1 METNDVLLS
10 SIVTSTG
17 RAVLPLDLP
26 MIRVSKAARRDAARA
41 LSEDNWENEGGH
53 LAGARPA
60 FASSAISASDVDAL
74 ETQVNAMESTLA
86 SDFADG
92 KAGMRYN
99 TYAHRS
105 RVLRQEKAK
114 LDVLRARFQAQGQ
127 KT

>member
-10 SIVTSTG
+10 STVTSTG

-26 MIRVSKAARRDAARA
+26 MIRVSSTARRDAARA

-53 LAGARPA
+53 LAGVRPA
-60 FASSAISASDVDAL
+60 ITSAAISAKDVDVL
-74 ETQVNAMESTLA
+74 EAQVRVMENTLV
-86 SDFADG
+86 SDFANG
-92 KAGMRYN
+92 RVGMRYN

-105 RVLRQEKAK
+105 RVLRQQKAK

-127 KT
+127 QT